1 MQSNLRR
8 AFELSDWQADSGKRL
23 NIGMFFATLLVAAIL
38 SVLQFPAVEML
49 SRSASP
55 TLVVDI
61 APPEEVPAEA
71 VSPDVQETPREIV
84 EGSVESTTQP
94 AEQTEEQAAESRGR
108 IIAEPDLV
116 TVTEP
121 DIDWEAQKLNA
132 VRDAVDDLQTIV
144 SINPNLDRRRK
155 EAAVRFR
162 PSEAPVKKEIWD
174 NVEKDYLGRTVLRS
188 GNCFRILDDPSA
200 VNRDVFETFGQYMTH
215 CGGGRYVGVELP
227 WVEEIRKKFTYLRE
241 REEKRHRRYRE
252 NQELPA
258 E

>member
-8 AFELSDWQADSGKRL
+8 AFELSDWQADSGRRFNVAL
-23 NIGMFFATLLVAAIL
+23 FFATLLVAAIL

-49 SRSASP
+49 PRSPSP
-55 TLVVDI
+55 TLVVNI
-61 APPEEVPAEA
+61 APPEEVA
-71 VSPDVQETPREIV
+71 VEVVSSDVQETPREIV
-84 EGSVESTTQP
+84 EGAVESTTQP
-94 AEQTEEQAAESRGR
+94 AAQTEEQAAESSGR
-108 IIAEPDLV
+108 AIAEPAVV

-121 DIDWEAQKLNA
+121 DIDWEEQKSNA
-132 VRDAVDDLQTIV
+132 VRDAIDDLQTIV
-144 SINPNLDRRRK
+144 SINPNQDQQRS

-174 NVEKDYLGRTVLRS
+174 NVEKDYLGRTILRS
-188 GNCFRILDDPSA
+188 GNCYRILDDPSA

-241 REEKRHRRYRE
+241 REERLHGRFRPD
-252 NQELPA
+252 QDLPA